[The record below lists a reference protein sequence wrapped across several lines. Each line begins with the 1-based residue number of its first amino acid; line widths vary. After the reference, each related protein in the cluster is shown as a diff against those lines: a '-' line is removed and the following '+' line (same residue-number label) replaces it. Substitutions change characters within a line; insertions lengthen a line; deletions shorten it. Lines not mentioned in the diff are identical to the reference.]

1 MHQATGN
8 PMEVE
13 LKLLV
18 DAQYQNAILNHPLL
32 GAANGDRPREQVQV
46 DTYFDTPD
54 LKLRKRHIG
63 LRIRRAKGRWVQN
76 IKGDGQ
82 ADGGLH
88 SRAEWERPV
97 AGPVPELD
105 HLDTLIDDKAVRRGL
120 DDAPALERRL
130 APVFATNVKRTAWD
144 VQLQDGG
151 HVECAL
157 DRGTLECGA
166 QKIPISE
173 LELELKGGDV
183 RQLYDLA
190 LALQQ
195 HIPVQLGNQSKADR
209 GYALLSAQPQG
220 AVKASRPALSRGMS
234 TEQAFVAIAANC
246 LAHIQGNRQGVAG
259 AQDGESLHQ
268 MRVGMRRLRSALG
281 MFKKLITLDAELQTE
296 LDWLAGEL
304 GEARDWD
311 VLSAATLPALVEQ
324 GAAAAPVDGVRQAA
338 AEAAQ
343 AHRQRSAVAVDSPRY
358 THLMLALSRW
368 IHTAGWREGLAGDM
382 RSGDGQPDN
391 TQPGDARPGNTP
403 SGDARPGNTQ
413 SGKAKHGDSA
423 RASKLARPVEKFAR
437 KVLRR
442 DHRRLRR
449 RARNLAAATPA
460 MRHRLR
466 IAAKKS
472 RYATEFFSALFSA
485 KTVRPYVKRLT
496 GLQDELGLLND
507 YAVAEQLLTGLAEER
522 PEIDAGAG
530 YVKGFLAARTES
542 EHPQVLRLWKRFAPL
557 PRPG

>member
-1 MHQATGN
+1 
-8 PMEVE
+8 MEVE

-18 DAQYQNAILNHPLL
+18 DAQYQNAILSHPAL
-32 GAANGDRPREQVQV
+32 GASDGARPREQVQV

-130 APVFATNVKRTAWD
+130 APVFATNVRRTAWD

-151 HVECAL
+151 HVECVL
-157 DRGTLECGA
+157 DRGTLECGV

-173 LELELKGGDV
+173 LELELKSGDV
-183 RQLYDLA
+183 RQLFDLA
-190 LALQQ
+190 LALQE

-234 TEQAFVAIAANC
+234 TEQAFVAIAATC
-246 LAHIQGNRQGVAG
+246 LAHIQGNRQGVADG
-259 AQDGESLHQ
+259 RDGESLHQ

-281 MFKKLITLDAELQTE
+281 MFKKLIALDAALQTE
-296 LDWLAGEL
+296 LGWLAGEL

-311 VLSAATLPALVEQ
+311 VLSAATLPALVRQ

-338 AEAAQ
+338 AETAQ

-358 THLMLALSRW
+358 SHLMLALSRW
-368 IHTAGWREGLAGDM
+368 IHTAGWREAEAGDM
-382 RSGDGQPDN
+382 QSADRQSADRQSGDRPPGT
-391 TQPGDARPGNTP
+391 TQPGDG
-403 SGDARPGNTQ
+403 
-413 SGKAKHGDSA
+413 A
-423 RASKLARPVEKFAR
+423 RAAELARPVEKFAR

-522 PEIDAGAG
+522 PEIDAGAC

-542 EHPQVLRLWKRFAPL
+542 ENPRVLRLWKRFAPL

>member
-1 MHQATGN
+1 
-8 PMEVE
+8 MEVE

-18 DAQYQNAILNHPLL
+18 DAQYQNAILSHPLL

-190 LALQQ
+190 LALQE

-220 AVKASRPALSRGMS
+220 AVKASRPTLSRGMS

-246 LAHIQGNRQGVAG
+246 MAHIQGNRQGVAG
-259 AQDGESLHQ
+259 GRDGESLHQ
-268 MRVGMRRLRSALG
+268 MRVGMRRLRSAFG

-324 GAAAAPVDGVRQAA
+324 GAAAAPVDGVRLAA

-382 RSGDGQPDN
+382 RSGDGQP
-391 TQPGDARPGNTP
+391 GDRH
-403 SGDARPGNTQ
+403 
-413 SGKAKHGDSA
+413 SGKAEPDDSA

-449 RARNLAAATPA
+449 RARNLAVATPA

-472 RYATEFFSALFSA
+472 RYATEFFSALFSG
-485 KTVRPYVKRLT
+485 KTVKPYVKRLT

-522 PEIDAGAG
+522 PEIDAGAD

-542 EHPQVLRLWKRFAPL
+542 EHLQVLRLWKRFAPL